1 MKTQRLLF
9 WLLIASGLGVDD
21 SSAQE
26 LLREKLNTG
35 HIPIES
41 LRPALEKVLSP
52 EGRFVILPGQGQ
64 ILVIDRAENIAA
76 AQRAIALIDSPPPKV
91 ALDFAFQTN
100 LAPRPMVPRI
110 VQPPS
115 STGDFP
121 IPTRYQPPR
130 VLGVGGGM
138 VVVVPAHPTG
148 FARRN
153 VGNTLETTG
162 IVNPDGSIALDINAE
177 NVEFEG
183 FINYGSAIFTAGLPG
198 VLPVVNGVPNPR
210 FFAPLLQQN
219 NIVAPIFETTRIN
232 TQIVVYPEAVQNQ
245 VTVDLVP
252 QLEIEAAEPGTQKIT
267 VPLRQFRT
275 TLGIQNGLS
284 AKVEGFTGAT
294 ADFNRHFL
302 GDKDPEKG
310 GTAIQIRANIQP
322 GEVKK

>member
-1 MKTQRLLF
+1 MNSRRLLC
-9 WLLIASGLGVDD
+9 WLLSVSAMGVDV
-21 SSAQE
+21 SPGQE
-26 LLREKLNTG
+26 MLREKLTTG
-35 HIPIES
+35 HVPIES

-52 EGRFVILPGQGQ
+52 GGRFVILPGQGQ
-64 ILVIDRAENIAA
+64 ILVIDHAENIAA
-76 AQRAIALIDSPPPKV
+76 AQKAIAQIDSPPPKV
-91 ALDFAFQTN
+91 ALDFAFRTN
-100 LAPRPMVPRI
+100 LTPRPVAPRA
-110 VQPPS
+110 VQPPTA
-115 STGDFP
+115 TGDFP

-130 VLGVGGGM
+130 VIGVGGGM

-177 NVEFEG
+177 NVEFDG
-183 FINYGSAIFTAGLPG
+183 FVNYGSAIFTAGVPG
-198 VLPVVNGVPNPR
+198 VLPVINGVPNPR

-219 NIVAPIFETTRIN
+219 NILMPIFETTRIS

-245 VTVDLVP
+245 VTVNLMP

-267 VPLRQFRT
+267 VPLKQFRT

-310 GTAIQIRANIQP
+310 GTAIQIRAQIQP